1 MQMSVKSTLLM
12 VVEIS
17 LLQYVCCDRLANGL
31 RFSKI
36 SLYIDTSLDCRNFR
50 ATFAGTQ
57 DKIDRIEGSL
67 TDLLG
72 LSPTILGTPTNISN
86 ELQFT
91 DLVYGTTYE
100 ADFILFYDG
109 VETYVK
115 YLTVFTDGDPQTTPT
130 KLRPVHIGR
139 NNFTVEWCAP
149 RENPTSLKVH
159 YRIFKSSKNCSANRS
174 STERLT
180 DIATNETSFE
190 IQTSSSQVEM
200 WISVNEGEQRSAS
213 VTIGT
218 LELASSGDIVD
229 AFVIRSDTDEMQ
241 LHLWLSK
248 DWTSQH
254 SRRIAALTHDGCGS
268 CNFLLYFNE
277 NGQSV
282 ESILDIDNLE
292 KMCTNRDPSI
302 AHLVNLT
309 IHDQHGMAILPN
321 ETVRQ
326 LISEQ
331 MFIFTFAPGK
341 PSRPRKPQN
350 FEVFITDRI
359 TIYWRP
365 SAVNFIDLDGFSLT
379 IWDRERKCAY
389 HVRLEKTGSALNF
402 RQPSND
408 SCLPANSLQPVY
420 YFTEEDLVHVV
431 ESNDTIFKLS
441 YKPEMGRIYDLIL
454 SANMGN
460 THSEN
465 VTHTVVIPD
474 TRERYVTQSKP
485 DNEYQSRIAV
495 IAHQDETNSTPTSSD
510 SDTSTT
516 LPDSE
521 F

>member
-1 MQMSVKSTLLM
+1 
-12 VVEIS
+12 
-17 LLQYVCCDRLANGL
+17 
-31 RFSKI
+31 
-36 SLYIDTSLDCRNFR
+36 
-50 ATFAGTQ
+50 
-57 DKIDRIEGSL
+57 
-67 TDLLG
+67 
-72 LSPTILGTPTNISN
+72 
-86 ELQFT
+86 
-91 DLVYGTTYE
+91 
-100 ADFILFYDG
+100 
-109 VETYVK
+109 
-115 YLTVFTDGDPQTTPT
+115 
-130 KLRPVHIGR
+130 
-139 NNFTVEWCAP
+139 
-149 RENPTSLKVH
+149 
-159 YRIFKSSKNCSANRS
+159 
-174 STERLT
+174 
-180 DIATNETSFE
+180 
-190 IQTSSSQVEM
+190 
-200 WISVNEGEQRSAS
+200 
-213 VTIGT
+213 
-218 LELASSGDIVD
+218 
-229 AFVIRSDTDEMQ
+229 
-241 LHLWLSK
+241 
-248 DWTSQH
+248 
-254 SRRIAALTHDGCGS
+254 
-268 CNFLLYFNE
+268 
-277 NGQSV
+277 
-282 ESILDIDNLE
+282 
-292 KMCTNRDPSI
+292 
-302 AHLVNLT
+302 
-309 IHDQHGMAILPN
+309 MAILPN

-341 PSRPRKPQN
+341 PSWPRKPQN

-465 VTHTVVIPD
+465 VTHTVVIPAAVIAQRRNKTGNPYFAVFNCTYVYTYAD

-516 LPDSE
+516 LPDKPNAPSDVTVIANGLRLTVSWNASE
-521 F
+521 QSVGYEITHYLISSEPPITIEPRSPIPIGTVKVTAVGEQCTSYVFIVRAYDAKMHLSSDPTTSEAIITCGTKPGEVNNLRVENVHPFTQLLTWTNLSLVCPFFYKIEYWSKTGVETDLRSFSATSNETKIHVSPLEPNTLYHYRIVAIVTYP